1 MNILNKFC
9 KKAINGVILS
19 SIMLACTETKQEMEE
34 TIFFKEY
41 QTPHKTIPFDKI
53 HLEDYLPS
61 VKEAIKRHDAEIEAI
76 VNNPNSANFENK
88 KSYIITEKGIKLL
101 KEEHTR
107 LYHSY
112 LDGVNLLEGL
122 K

>member
-1 MNILNKFC
+1 MPKKSLEILTEPMYYVLLSLLSERCGTEIMKNVEEISKNRVHIGPGTLYTMLSKF
-9 KKAINGVILS
+9 
-19 SIMLACTETKQEMEE
+19 
-34 TIFFKEY
+34 
-41 QTPHKTIPFDKI
+41 
-53 HLEDYLPS
+53 LEVGL
-61 VKEAIKRHDAEIEAI
+61 IR
-76 VNNPNSANFENK
+76 NSANFENK
-88 KSYIITEKGIKLL
+88 KSYIITEKDIKLL